1 MRTDFEMLLQLKQRY
16 SQDGSHD
23 DVVYDEAVAPG
34 DRARC
39 ACDMP
44 LTVTDFDDMC
54 RECRK
59 VSYGRRND
67 V

>member
-23 DVVYDEAVAPG
+23 DVVYNEVTTTDERPTCECG
-34 DRARC
+34 NL
-39 ACDMP
+39 
-44 LTVTDFDDMC
+44 LTIVDFDDTC